1 MDTETTGLDFKTGH
15 RIIEIGCVEIVN
27 RKFTGNEYHTYI
39 NPDRE
44 SDEGALRVHGL
55 TAEFLSDKPRFV
67 EIYEDFIDF
76 IKDSELLIHNA
87 EFDIGFLDNEIKLV
101 SKDLNLVEKEV
112 LKITD
117 TLQIAREKHPGQR
130 NSLDALV
137 SRYEINGYDRELHGA
152 LLDSKILGDV
162 YLSMTGG
169 QSTLD
174 FTTNENDE
182 KNIKTAKEKSSSK
195 KKLKVINVRFVCQFL
210 LTLNNLVKN
219 MIFKNTQETLKTIL
233 KYLKNLK
240 LIIFSFRLLKIF
252 IVSKLKIGFF

>member
-1 MDTETTGLDFKTGH
+1 MNRQIILDTETTGLDFKTGH

-39 NPDRE
+39 NPDRD

-55 TAEFLSDKPRFV
+55 TTEFLSDKPRFA
-67 EIYEDFIDF
+67 EIYEDFISF

-101 SKDLNLVEKEV
+101 SKDLNSIEKEV
-112 LKITD
+112 IKITD

-137 SRYEINGYDRELHGA
+137 NRYAINGYDRELHGA

-169 QSTLD
+169 QSNLD
-174 FTTNENDE
+174 FTTNDTHE
-182 KNIKTAKEKSSSK
+182 KNVEELKEKTSSR
-195 KKLKVINVRFVCQFL
+195 KKLKVVKVSAKEKAR
-210 LTLNNLVKN
+210 NLEYLAK
-219 MIFKNTQETLKTIL
+219 MKEETDVEPIW
-233 KYLKNLK
+233 NLEHE
-240 LIIFSFRLLKIF
+240 
-252 IVSKLKIGFF
+252 

>member
-1 MDTETTGLDFKTGH
+1 MNRQIILDTETTGLDFKTGH

-39 NPDRE
+39 NPDRD

-55 TAEFLSDKPRFV
+55 TAEFLSDKPRFA
-67 EIYEDFIDF
+67 EIYEDFISF

-101 SKDLNLVEKEV
+101 SKDLNSIEKEV

-137 SRYEINGYDRELHGA
+137 NRYAINGYDRELHGA

-169 QSTLD
+169 QSNLD
-174 FTTNENDE
+174 FTTNDTHE
-182 KNIKTAKEKSSSK
+182 KNVEEVKEKTSSR
-195 KKLKVINVRFVCQFL
+195 KKLKVVKVSAKEKAR
-210 LTLNNLVKN
+210 NLDYLAK
-219 MIFKNTQETLKTIL
+219 MKEETDVEPIW
-233 KYLKNLK
+233 NLEHE
-240 LIIFSFRLLKIF
+240 
-252 IVSKLKIGFF
+252 

>member
-1 MDTETTGLDFKTGH
+1 MNRQIILDTETTGLDFKTGH

-39 NPDRE
+39 NPDRD

-55 TAEFLSDKPRFV
+55 TAEFLSDKPRFA
-67 EIYEDFIDF
+67 EIYEDFISF

-101 SKDLNLVEKEV
+101 SKDLDSIEKEV

-137 SRYEINGYDRELHGA
+137 NRYAINGYDRELHGA

-169 QSTLD
+169 QSNLD
-174 FTTNENDE
+174 FTTNDSHE
-182 KNIKTAKEKSSSK
+182 KNVEEVKEKTSSR
-195 KKLKVINVRFVCQFL
+195 KKLNVVKVSATEKAR
-210 LTLNNLVKN
+210 NLEYLAKMKEETDVEPIWN
-219 MIFKNTQETLKTIL
+219 QEHE
-233 KYLKNLK
+233 
-240 LIIFSFRLLKIF
+240 
-252 IVSKLKIGFF
+252 

>member
-1 MDTETTGLDFKTGH
+1 MNRQSH
-15 RIIEIGCVEIVN
+15 RVIEIGCVEIVN

-39 NPDRE
+39 NPERE

-55 TAEFLSDKPRFV
+55 TTEFLSDKPKFS
-67 EIYEDFIDF
+67 EIYEEFINF
-76 IKDSELLIHNA
+76 IKDAELLIHNA

-101 SKDLNLVEKEV
+101 SKDLNPVENEV

-169 QSTLD
+169 QSDLD
-174 FTTNENDE
+174 FSNTEGNEN
-182 KNIKTAKEKSSSK
+182 NIDSSK
-195 KKLKVINVRFVCQFL
+195 DKMATRKKLKVIKVSAEEKARNIEYL
-210 LTLNNLVKN
+210 AK
-219 MIFKNTQETLKTIL
+219 MKEETDVEPIW
-233 KYLKNLK
+233 NQDHE
-240 LIIFSFRLLKIF
+240 
-252 IVSKLKIGFF
+252 